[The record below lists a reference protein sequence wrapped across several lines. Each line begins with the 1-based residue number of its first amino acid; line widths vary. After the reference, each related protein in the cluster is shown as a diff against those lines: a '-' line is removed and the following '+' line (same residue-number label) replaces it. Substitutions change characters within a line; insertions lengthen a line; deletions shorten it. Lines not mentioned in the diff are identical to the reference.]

1 LDSEELAVTAAFWR
15 VGERL
20 IRREAGPDHV
30 IALHTDQRKGRC
42 RRRDLARVHRLQ
54 ALDRVE
60 DDGELTG
67 EPLDLLVG
75 QRDAREIG
83 DVNDR
88 GAVDGHE
95 TSLEAVL
102 GASRRRY
109 RDVMGIWRQ
118 LATLPACAIFV
129 SIVACGGG
137 NNAPAS
143 TPYGQASPTAAP
155 ASAAL
160 DLPSDPQQ
168 RLVQVVTPHVF
179 VIVME
184 NTGLDRALHSQPIA
198 RLASANALATNYRAV
213 ARPSLP
219 NYLALTSGST
229 WGIADNLYHPLPAA
243 DLGTQLTTAG
253 ITWRAYMEGM
263 TAEAGCMRS
272 PYPYALK
279 HNPFAYYGGACP
291 SNVVPIE
298 ALDADLA
305 AETPSFV
312 WITPDLCHDGHD
324 CVVDVAGE
332 WLDGLVSRIVSSD
345 AWGSGGMLFIVWD
358 EGDGGDNNVVPLIV
372 LTKDASATRIETQY
386 DHYSLLAT
394 IEDIFSVPRL
404 GAAATAR
411 PLAPLIASPSR

>member
-1 LDSEELAVTAAFWR
+1 MA
-15 VGERL
+15 
-20 IRREAGPDHV
+20 IRRH
-30 IALHTDQRKGRC
+30 
-42 RRRDLARVHRLQ
+42 
-54 ALDRVE
+54 
-60 DDGELTG
+60 
-67 EPLDLLVG
+67 LV
-75 QRDAREIG
+75 
-83 DVNDR
+83 
-88 GAVDGHE
+88 
-95 TSLEAVL
+95 TF
-102 GASRRRY
+102 
-109 RDVMGIWRQ
+109 
-118 LATLPACAIFV
+118 PAYAIFV

-137 NNAPAS
+137 NNTPAS
-143 TPYGQASPTAAP
+143 TPYGQASPTATP

-168 RLVQVVTPHVF
+168 RPVQVVTPHVF

-184 NTGLDRALHSQPIA
+184 NTGLDRALRSQPIA

-243 DLGTQLTTAG
+243 DLGTQLTAAG

-291 SNVVPIE
+291 SNVVPID

-305 AETPSFV
+305 ADTPNFV
-312 WITPDLCHDGHD
+312 WITPGLCHDGHD
-324 CVVDVAGE
+324 CSVDIAAT

-345 AWGSGGMLFIVWD
+345 AWRSSGMLFVVWD
-358 EGDGGDNNVVPLIV
+358 EGDGGDSNLVPLIV
-372 LTKDASATRIETQY
+372 LTKDAIAKRIETQY

-394 IEDIFSVPRL
+394 IEDTFGLPRL
-404 GAAATAR
+404 GAAVTAR
-411 PLAPLIASPSR
+411 PLAQLIPAVTR